1 MPQVAD
7 AAIKASRSLKTPQY
21 RTRAPPRVGGWRWAS
36 SPQLPDNRCSSL
48 PSAAHTRKQ
57 GGRAHAQ
64 LRGTGYQVNDTA
76 ETLNPYTRGV
86 PASLRI
92 ISMPRVAPGALT
104 PQEGQ
109 AP

>member
-64 LRGTGYQVNDTA
+64 LRGTGHQVNDNAGSPGIPVVTGQ
-76 ETLNPYTRGV
+76 N
-86 PASLRI
+86 SLSRRARPLEI
-92 ISMPRVAPGALT
+92 LG
-104 PQEGQ
+104 
-109 AP
+109 